1 MPLRARRRRRYALIA
16 FAALILIV
24 VAVYGVSF
32 ISYLPRY
39 TIQSISI
46 EGAREVPEELIRR
59 YTETILNDGSYTILS
74 RENIFLYSR
83 TEIEK
88 GLESFLPRIES
99 AHVVAQ
105 SVLSTD
111 LHIVVEEREPYA
123 LWCLVEGGACYLMD
137 KNGFIFSAMAS
148 SSPGERTTQYIF
160 GGSILSSTD
169 STGSQQVNPI
179 GQKFIPA
186 HLPGLLSLL
195 EILGQSGFEPKG
207 AVVDNDQ
214 DFFVSL
220 RKGFTL
226 KASFG
231 QDTNTLTKNLEL
243 VLSSDALR
251 GKEKSIE
258 YIDLRFGNRVYYKL
272 KGEAEVSNTRP

>member
-1 MPLRARRRRRYALIA
+1 MPLRARRRRRNALIA
-16 FAALILIV
+16 LAVLMLIAG
-24 VAVYGVSF
+24 AVYGASLL
-32 ISYLPRY
+32 SYLPRY

-59 YTETILNDGSYTILS
+59 YTEALLDDGSYTIFS
-74 RENIFLYSR
+74 RKNIFLYSR
-83 TEIEK
+83 ADIEK
-88 GLESFLPRIES
+88 GIESFFPRIKS
-99 AHVVAQ
+99 AHIV
-105 SVLSTD
+105 SRSMLGTD

-137 KNGFIFSAMAS
+137 KDGFIFSVMAS
-148 SSPGERTTQYIF
+148 STPGERTTQYIF
-160 GGSILSSTD
+160 GGSISSST
-169 STGSQQVNPI
+169 NPI

-186 HLPGLLSLL
+186 HLPALLSLL
-195 EILGQSGFEPKG
+195 EILGQAGFEPKG
-207 AVVDNDQ
+207 AAIDSEQ
-214 DFFVSL
+214 DFFVPL
-220 RKGFTL
+220 REGFTL

-272 KGEAEVSNTRP
+272 KGEEQQSVE